1 MAQDDAAFG
10 APGEE
15 PTPTPAAAP
24 ITSDF
29 MSSVMARLARQD
41 EVQKTTND
49 QLAALVAALTAPD
62 GQTSRSQQI
71 RRRLFNTNPTA
82 TGANHVSDD
91 SEPNEALLTDALPA
105 GPDLTTIR
113 ELAELKLSLQQMGEK
128 IHQVTS
134 AAPQIESV
142 LAATSRT
149 PFTRALT
156 SVQLGKIEKLRLPEY
171 KPGGDPVEHMT
182 AFNIAMARARLPND
196 ERDAGYC
203 QMFVETLHEQALT
216 WFSQLEENSIGC
228 FRDLSAAFLK
238 TYIMFTKRSAT
249 ASSLWNLNQ
258 TKDQSLRDYMEKFK
272 AVVSRIDI
280 PDGIAIDA
288 LRNTLWVR
296 SKFREDLYQNPT
308 TSLQDAIARSDN
320 FIRMEEDTN
329 AILSKMNAP
338 KAPAAKNANTRQEP
352 RQHAPNDKNGRKD
365 GYMYVVNENNEPIST
380 LVVRGEGWNKW
391 VRELE
396 TSDKQVDTV
405 CTTQPTAGAGSAAGP
420 SRTIDLT
427 KHCKYHDVKGHD
439 TTECK
444 SLYAHYLSSL
454 ASGGFKF
461 EPLKTKPKNG
471 KSWSKNKERRAQ
483 RKATGKGQQNDAS
496 RRDDEEQAPKD
507 NGEGDSSAD
516 EEHPAN
522 RRRIEVILSQQSL
535 SSDEENDDALVFGD
549 LRDVLKRKFESENE
563 STSKHR
569 DLRTMLDARKSR
581 RISASDAND
590 NERPVSDLRDKLNS
604 GACDLRVKLNR
615 SKPTD
620 LRRQLER
627 VKGQSQS
634 SPPETS
640 ISKDLRALLDSKR
653 VQAGQSLNV
662 IMGGSPPNGDSVRSV
677 KDYRRQVATSQKWPT
692 KPTSHPPITFSPDD
706 AVGVHTPH
714 NDPLLVVLGI
724 GEYDVTKILIDTGS
738 SVDLI
743 FRETLQKMGV
753 DLDDIKASSRTL
765 TGFNGSSETI
775 LGTIRLPV
783 RACGVTRTVKFAVV
797 STKAPYHAILGTPW
811 LHSMQAIPSTYHQ
824 CVKFPGTD
832 GKIKTLRGDQ

>member
-1 MAQDDAAFG
+1 
-10 APGEE
+10 
-15 PTPTPAAAP
+15 
-24 ITSDF
+24 
-29 MSSVMARLARQD
+29 
-41 EVQKTTND
+41 
-49 QLAALVAALTAPD
+49 
-62 GQTSRSQQI
+62 
-71 RRRLFNTNPTA
+71 
-82 TGANHVSDD
+82 
-91 SEPNEALLTDALPA
+91 
-105 GPDLTTIR
+105 
-113 ELAELKLSLQQMGEK
+113 
-128 IHQVTS
+128 
-134 AAPQIESV
+134 
-142 LAATSRT
+142 
-149 PFTRALT
+149 
-156 SVQLGKIEKLRLPEY
+156 
-171 KPGGDPVEHMT
+171 
-182 AFNIAMARARLPND
+182 MARARLPND

-365 GYMYVVNENNEPIST
+365 GYMYVVNENNEPIFT

-496 RRDDEEQAPKD
+496 RRDDEEQAP
-507 NGEGDSSAD
+507 
-516 EEHPAN
+516 
-522 RRRIEVILSQQSL
+522 RI
-535 SSDEENDDALVFGD
+535 
-549 LRDVLKRKFESENE
+549 
-563 STSKHR
+563 T
-569 DLRTMLDARKSR
+569 AR
-581 RISASDAND
+581 
-590 NERPVSDLRDKLNS
+590 
-604 GACDLRVKLNR
+604 
-615 SKPTD
+615 
-620 LRRQLER
+620 
-627 VKGQSQS
+627 
-634 SPPETS
+634 ETP
-640 ISKDLRALLDSKR
+640 
-653 VQAGQSLNV
+653 Q
-662 IMGGSPPNGDSVRSV
+662 
-677 KDYRRQVATSQKWPT
+677 PT
-692 KPTSHPPITFSPDD
+692 KSTRLTAD
-706 AVGVHTPH
+706 A
-714 NDPLLVVLGI
+714 
-724 GEYDVTKILIDTGS
+724 
-738 SVDLI
+738 
-743 FRETLQKMGV
+743 
-753 DLDDIKASSRTL
+753 SR
-765 TGFNGSSETI
+765 
-775 LGTIRLPV
+775 
-783 RACGVTRTVKFAVV
+783 
-797 STKAPYHAILGTPW
+797 
-811 LHSMQAIPSTYHQ
+811 
-824 CVKFPGTD
+824 
-832 GKIKTLRGDQ
+832 